1 MTARLALQLNA
12 VLGLA
17 SSALAGATM
26 WLVLTRPVA
35 VAEAVANH
43 EYGAMASAVVHQ
55 LGSWL
60 HTLLW
65 YL

>member
-12 VLGLA
+12 ALGLA
-17 SSALAGATM
+17 SSALAGSTM
-26 WLVLTRPVA
+26 WLVFTRPVA
-35 VAEAVANH
+35 VAEAVAKH
-43 EYGAMASAVVHQ
+43 QYGVMASAVVHQ

-60 HTLLW
+60 HALLW